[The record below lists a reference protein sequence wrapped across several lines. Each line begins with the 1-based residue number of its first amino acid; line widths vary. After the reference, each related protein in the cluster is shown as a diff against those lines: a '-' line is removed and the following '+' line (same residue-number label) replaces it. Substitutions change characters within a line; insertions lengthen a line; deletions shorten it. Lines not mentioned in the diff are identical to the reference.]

1 MRVCGEGR
9 CAADSLG
16 FFLTG
21 QKAAQAGGRTK
32 QNPDTGVRR
41 DSVNDHKDAV
51 NSAKTAGSCL
61 VLLTLTDLPTNR
73 EI

>member
-21 QKAAQAGGRTK
+21 TK
-32 QNPDTGVRR
+32 GCSSRRENEADTGVRR